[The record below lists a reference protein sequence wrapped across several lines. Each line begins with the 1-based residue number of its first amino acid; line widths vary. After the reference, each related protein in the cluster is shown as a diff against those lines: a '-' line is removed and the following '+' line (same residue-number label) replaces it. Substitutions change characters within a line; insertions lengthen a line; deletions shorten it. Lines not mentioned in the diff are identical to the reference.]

1 MKNQIR
7 LITYN
12 ILADYLNSHEF
23 VLVNKKYLDNQY
35 REKLL
40 SKIFKKILENDNK
53 NTFFCLQEVGP
64 TQLSYLTQIFL
75 KNKYSHISYKDVAIF
90 YPDNFDVK
98 SIEIN
103 FINKL
108 APKYLNNK
116 PRLIEKI
123 NNFNHIYILLELQSK
138 NVIKFTLCTTHLV
151 ANPKYKNIKTLQSYL
166 IAKRLEDFKRV
177 IFCGDFNSKP
187 DSEVYELLNTGEVK
201 YPYYGKL
208 KIKNNFI
215 SSYYKLYENED
226 NITTHTANK
235 VTPIFTE
242 TIDYIWITPNI
253 IPIKTSKVITRKDTN
268 NLDLMP
274 NKIEP
279 SDHFF
284 LINDLQIK

>member
-7 LITYN
+7 VITYN

-23 VLVNKKYLDNQY
+23 VLVDKKYLDNQY

-40 SKIFKKILENDNK
+40 SKIFKRILQEDNK

-64 TQLSYLTQIFL
+64 TQLSYLTQIFS
-75 KNKYSHISYKDVAIF
+75 KNKYSHISYKDTAIF
-90 YPDNFDVK
+90 YPNNFNVI

-108 APKYLNNK
+108 ASKYLKNK
-116 PRLIEKI
+116 PKLIEKI
-123 NNFNHIYILLELQSK
+123 NNFNHVYILMELQST
-138 NVIKFTLCTTHLV
+138 NVKKFTLCTTHLV

-177 IFCGDFNSKP
+177 VFCGDFNSKP
-187 DSEVYELLNTGEVK
+187 DSEVYQLLNTGKVK
-201 YPYYGKL
+201 FPYYGNL
-208 KIKNNFI
+208 KIKNNFN
-215 SSYYKLYENED
+215 SSYYRLYNKEE

-253 IPIKTSKVITRKDTN
+253 IPLKTSKVVTRKDIN

-274 NKIEP
+274 NKIQP
-279 SDHFF
+279 SDHFC
-284 LINDLQIK
+284 LVNDLQIK